1 MTFVGGLTFKTPH
14 TSPHGKAFIFGA
26 ELTYFDCSTKLY
38 WSENTELFDTQGNF
52 VDIIP
57 STNESRKPHP
67 ITGAGNQQIQD
78 YICQVVASNNGA
90 DNKQGQSSKEEQSL
104 YSGTAWQIS
113 RTQLVT
119 ANHVIEGADS
129 IVVVVAE
136 NDVRNAEVVT
146 RDPANDIAIIKIK
159 GAPLTT
165 APLKLASKQAKLG
178 SKIAVLGFPLPDV
191 LGSKIQ
197 ATSGEISGLGGMKN
211 DPRYYQISAAVQ
223 SGNSGGPVLNEND
236 EVVGVVISK
245 LDALNMLK
253 ENGDLPQNVNFAVK
267 QSYLLPLID
276 TAGIVLPTIAPRKAN
291 RIEDVIGLAKDS
303 VYLVV
308 VSGAPHQ

>member
-1 MTFVGGLTFKTPH
+1 
-14 TSPHGKAFIFGA
+14 
-26 ELTYFDCSTKLY
+26 
-38 WSENTELFDTQGNF
+38 
-52 VDIIP
+52 
-57 STNESRKPHP
+57 
-67 ITGAGNQQIQD
+67 
-78 YICQVVASNNGA
+78 
-90 DNKQGQSSKEEQSL
+90 
-104 YSGTAWQIS
+104 
-113 RTQLVT
+113 
-119 ANHVIEGADS
+119 
-129 IVVVVAE
+129 
-136 NDVRNAEVVT
+136 
-146 RDPANDIAIIKIK
+146 
-159 GAPLTT
+159 
-165 APLKLASKQAKLG
+165 
-178 SKIAVLGFPLPDV
+178 
-191 LGSKIQ
+191 
-197 ATSGEISGLGGMKN
+197 MKN

>member
-1 MTFVGGLTFKTPH
+1 M
-14 TSPHGKAFIFGA
+14 
-26 ELTYFDCSTKLY
+26 
-38 WSENTELFDTQGNF
+38 
-52 VDIIP
+52 
-57 STNESRKPHP
+57 
-67 ITGAGNQQIQD
+67 
-78 YICQVVASNNGA
+78 
-90 DNKQGQSSKEEQSL
+90 
-104 YSGTAWQIS
+104 
-113 RTQLVT
+113 
-119 ANHVIEGADS
+119 
-129 IVVVVAE
+129 
-136 NDVRNAEVVT
+136 
-146 RDPANDIAIIKIK
+146 
-159 GAPLTT
+159 
-165 APLKLASKQAKLG
+165 KLASKQAKLG